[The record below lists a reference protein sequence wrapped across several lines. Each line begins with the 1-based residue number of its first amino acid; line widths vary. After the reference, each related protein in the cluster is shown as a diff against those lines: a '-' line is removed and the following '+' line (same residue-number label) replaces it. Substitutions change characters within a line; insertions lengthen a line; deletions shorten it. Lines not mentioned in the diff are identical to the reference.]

1 LCYQSH
7 RVVIYNPTELPYCV
21 ILFKV
26 NVKGKQLIYNLYVI
40 NDYRDRSPG
49 AVTNII
55 DTLQWDSLACRRTK
69 ASLILLYKINWG
81 LVEVPTMLSQ
91 SDRRNRGAHK
101 FSQIKL
107 FFFKFSF
114 FTNTI
119 SVWNRLPQSIAL
131 SPNIE
136 SFKNG
141 ICTLTFE
148 GFPTHLYDT
157 YCKPLYIIH
166 VIFVCLFFVLF
177 IIVFNCPCT
186 YRTQFRDVTHSI
198 LIV

>member
-1 LCYQSH
+1 
-7 RVVIYNPTELPYCV
+7 
-21 ILFKV
+21 
-26 NVKGKQLIYNLYVI
+26 
-40 NDYRDRSPG
+40 
-49 AVTNII
+49 
-55 DTLQWDSLACRRTK
+55 
-69 ASLILLYKINWG
+69 
-81 LVEVPTMLSQ
+81 MLSQ

-198 LIV
+198 LIVQSCIWKKKNVLVNLLIIIWFGSSSSNWLVFTNLTTFSDWTEEIQPPFHFPPF